1 MFLEALFLITIGT
14 KKLCLGKN
22 VTFKNRIFSTKWGN
36 PEIKNSSHLEGW
48 VKMELW
54 KMSQKVSELSDVIPY
69 YFFSLVSSCLSLST
83 VMVMFSEGS
92 WGCLA
97 LSCFLFILLSLI
109 YYLLFR
115 YRSFSINILKNSVHF
130 IFPFYFSLCWLYSFI
145 VRCLILTSVWK
156 F

>member
-1 MFLEALFLITIGT
+1 MSR
-14 KKLCLGKN
+14 
-22 VTFKNRIFSTKWGN
+22 KNRDLQKSNFFSTKWGN
-36 PEIKNSSHLEGW
+36 PEIKKSSHLEVW

-92 WGCLA
+92 WGMLGIIVF
-97 LSCFLFILLSLI
+97 SFYII
-109 YYLLFR
+109 IPYLLFAVPVQVLFNKHPKK
-115 YRSFSINILKNSVHF
+115 FSLIFFSF
-130 IFPFYFSLCWLYSFI
+130 IFFSLCWLYSFI
-145 VRCLILTSVWK
+145 VRCLILTSAWK